1 MRILHLA
8 CFEVHYSGTYQ
19 FFVSF
24 YEWIILLYKY
34 TTFIYSP
41 VDVHLGC
48 FYFVVVMNNA
58 AVNIHTHFWLNVFSV
73 FLVIYLGVEFAGSY
87 DNTLFT
93 FFNVLSRA
101 SLVAQLVKNLPETQ
115 KTWVRTLGQEDP
127 FPDQEKSAL
136 QESRRRKW
144 QPTPVFLPGKS
155 LGQRT
160 WWAIVH
166 RITTQLSD

>member
-1 MRILHLA
+1 MLLNLVRI
-8 CFEVHYSGTYQ
+8 G
-19 FFVSF
+19 
-24 YEWIILLYKY
+24 
-34 TTFIYSP
+34 
-41 VDVHLGC
+41 
-48 FYFVVVMNNA
+48 
-58 AVNIHTHFWLNVFSV
+58 
-73 FLVIYLGVEFAGSY
+73 
-87 DNTLFT
+87 
-93 FFNVLSRA
+93 A
-101 SLVAQLVKNLPETQ
+101 SLVAQRVKCLLALWE
-115 KTWVRTLGQEDP
+115 TWVRTLGQEDP